1 MFKWT
6 LTKPLAV
13 FDIEA
18 TGLNVRTDRIVQ
30 LCVIKIMPDQSR
42 ITYETLINPERP
54 IPPETTKI
62 HGIKDEDVANCKT
75 FKDIANDLDAFLK
88 DCDLGGFN
96 VARFDVPML
105 TEEFFQAGIKFDI
118 DNRNIVD
125 AQRIY
130 HKKVPRDLEA
140 ALAYYCGEMHI
151 DAHDAK
157 SDVLATIRVMESQIE
172 KYSDLHDMT
181 ISDLADYCSVRKADW
196 ADRTG
201 RLKWEKGEIVI
212 NFGKKQGVSLRDLIN
227 NEKSFIKWML
237 NSDFPRDTK
246 EILEKAIEGN
256 WPNPPQQATQAA
268 GATIQT
274 D

>member
-1 MFKWT
+1 MFKWK
-6 LTKPLAV
+6 LTRPLAI

-18 TGLNVRTDRIVQ
+18 TGLNTRTDRIVQ

-42 ITYETLINPERP
+42 ITYETLVNPQRP
-54 IPPETTKI
+54 IPQETTEI
-62 HGIKDEDVANCKT
+62 HGIKDADVAGCKT
-75 FKDIANDLDAFLK
+75 FPELATDLDVFLH

-96 VARFDVPML
+96 IARFDVPML
-105 TEEFFQAGIKFDI
+105 TEEFFKAGIKFDI
-118 DNRNIVD
+118 DQRNIVD

-157 SDVLATIRVMESQIE
+157 ADVLATIRVLESQIA
-172 KYSDLHDMT
+172 KYSDLKDMSMSEL
-181 ISDLADYCSVRKADW
+181 SDFCTMRKTDW
-196 ADRTG
+196 VDRTG
-201 RLKWEKGEIVI
+201 KFKWEKGEVVI
-212 NFGKKQGVSLRDLIN
+212 NFGKKQGVLLRDLIN

-246 EILEKAIEGN
+246 EILENAMDGK
-256 WPNPPQQATQAA
+256 WPNPPKQAVQLS
-268 GATIQT
+268 